1 MMSTKPGKKEDHG
14 KSLMEAS
21 SRQTVLVKSAP
32 IPIPLPPLQL
42 DPLTFSDCC
51 EFPKAYPQCCRCK
64 TCSYISKTMMETSS
78 TERGTVRMKSAN
90 IPIPLRPLETDP
102 PYFSDCYEVPKPYP
116 DCCRCKTCS
125 F

>member
-90 IPIPLRPLETDP
+90 IPILSYRVTSRWFRYYLEDTVNTLC
-102 PYFSDCYEVPKPYP
+102 FVCFVM
-116 DCCRCKTCS
+116 